1 MINFDNQ
8 VVLVTGATGGIGNR
22 VARLFHKLGAVVA
35 ISGTRAS
42 VLEELAKELGDRI
55 HVFPCNLSDN
65 ECIEA
70 LVPAVE
76 GKLGRIDVLVNNA
89 GITRDGL
96 IVRMKDEDWDAV
108 LQVNLTSA
116 FRLCR
121 AVARGMMKRRYGRI
135 VNITSVVGFTGNPG
149 QTNYTATKAGLVGMS
164 KSLGQELATRGI
176 TVNCVAPGFIE
187 SAMTEELPD
196 AVKSKI
202 LGNIPMSRMGTA
214 DEIAQSVAFLAA
226 QGSGY
231 ITGQTIHVN
240 GGMAMY

>member
-8 VVLVTGATGGIGNR
+8 VVLITGATGGIGNR
-22 VARLFHKLGAVVA
+22 IAHLFHKLGATVA

-42 VLEELAKELGDRI
+42 VLEELAKELGGRV

-65 ECIEA
+65 ESIEA

-76 GKLGRIDVLVNNA
+76 AQLGRIDVLVNNA

-108 LQVNLTSA
+108 VQVNLTSA

-187 SAMTEELPD
+187 SAMTEELPE

-202 LGNIPMSRMGTA
+202 LGNIPAGRMGNA

>member
-1 MINFDNQ
+1 MINFEGQ
-8 VVLVTGATGGIGNR
+8 VALVTGATGGIGNR
-22 VARLFHKLGAVVA
+22 VVHLLHELGATVA

-42 VLEELAKELGDRI
+42 VLEELAQELGERV
-55 HVFPCNLSDN
+55 HVFPCNLADN
-65 ECIEA
+65 ESIEA

-76 GKLGRIDVLVNNA
+76 TKLGRIDVLVNNA

-96 IVRMKDEDWDAV
+96 IMRMKDEDWDAV

-121 AVARGMMKRRYGRI
+121 AVSRGMMKRRYGRI
-135 VNITSVVGFTGNPG
+135 VNITSVVGFTGNAG
-149 QTNYTATKAGLVGMS
+149 QANYTATKAGLVGMS
-164 KSLGQELATRGI
+164 KSLGLELATRGI

-187 SAMTEELPD
+187 SPMTEELSE

-202 LGNIPMSRMGTA
+202 LGGIPTGRMGTA
-214 DEIAQSVAFLAA
+214 DEIAQAVAFLAS
-226 QGSGY
+226 QGSAY